1 MSNRP
6 ILKFLAFFTAS
17 AIVGLAAAFIAVM
30 VRPELITRRM
40 PPAPASAPAP
50 APAQP
55 ATPKATPASL
65 TVEPAIA
72 TPPRAVNS
80 YAEAVER
87 AAPAVVNI
95 YTARVVT
102 ERRQPNPIEELF
114 GDAGPRYRQRV
125 ERSLGSG
132 VIVDEAAH
140 VITNYHVIAKA
151 QLIRVQLADGRIGDA
166 RIVGRDPDTDLAVL
180 QLELKKDIPVMPMGH
195 SDRLRVGDVVL
206 AIGNPVGL
214 SQTVTQGIVSA
225 TGRGQLG
232 VATFEN
238 FIQTDAPIN
247 FGNSGGALINANG
260 ELVGI
265 NTAVL
270 AKNLGVEGI
279 GFAIPVNLVRG
290 VMSEILTK
298 GRVVRGWIGIVPV
311 DVDAVEARRNN
322 LAQPGVVVANL
333 YVNSPAV
340 SAGIQPGDIILTVN
354 GIEVQSSQDTLTRI
368 AIAKPGGKVTLTGI
382 RGTEKFSSEVPVS
395 ERPRSR

>member
-1 MSNRP
+1 V
-6 ILKFLAFFTAS
+6 L
-17 AIVGLAAAFIAVM
+17 
-30 VRPELITRRM
+30 PEPT
-40 PPAPASAPAP
+40 PAPA
-50 APAQP
+50 AQP
-55 ATPKATPASL
+55 
-65 TVEPAIA
+65 VVA
-72 TPPRAVNS
+72 TPPRTVTS

-95 YTARVVT
+95 YTARIVK
-102 ERRQPNPIEELF
+102 EQIRPNPIEELF
-114 GDAGPRYRQRV
+114 GDVRPRVRQRL
-125 ERSLGSG
+125 EQSLGSG
-132 VIVDEAAH
+132 VIVDAEAH
-140 VITNYHVIAKA
+140 VITNHHVIDKA
-151 QLIRVQLADGRIGDA
+151 DVIRAQLADGRIADA

-180 QLELKKDIPVMPMGH
+180 QLELRKDVPVMPLGH

-247 FGNSGGALINANG
+247 VGNSGGALINTNG

-298 GRVVRGWIGIVPV
+298 GRVVRGWIGIVPI
-311 DVDAVEARRNN
+311 DVDDMVARRNN
-322 LAQPGVVVANL
+322 LAQPGVVVYNL
-333 YVNSPAV
+333 YVGSPATD
-340 SAGIQPGDIILTVN
+340 AGIQLRDIILTVN
-354 GIEVQSSQDTLTRI
+354 GVKVQTAQDTLTRI
-368 AIAKPGGKVTLTGI
+368 ANARPGARLKITGI
-382 RGTEKFSSEVPVS
+382 RGGQPFSSDVLVS
-395 ERPRSR
+395 ERPRPTN